1 MNIKTFQAGSM
12 AEALKLVKQQMG
24 RDAVILHTRTLRR
37 RGWLGFGGRQIVE
50 VTASNEVAV
59 RAPLRPAP
67 NRPDLSPPPGPGA
80 GGLLGKT
87 YGVKPDKAASEP
99 PPSKPPVPPA
109 EEAEASAAR
118 HEPQLAQEMRQVRD
132 LVMRV
137 VREQGRAPA
146 PQLPE
151 KLFEQYLKLLER
163 EVSQDLAE
171 QVVCEALAS
180 LPADAHGDAAQVQQR
195 VRECLA
201 KRIPVDEALA
211 RRSGRMDDGR
221 PLTIALIGPTGV
233 GKTTT
238 VAKLAATFKLRDG
251 LRVGLITIDTYR
263 IAAVDQ
269 LKTYAQIIDLP
280 LEVVLTPTE
289 MKAALQR
296 LDGCDVVLIDT
307 AGRGQKDSEKL
318 DQLRAF
324 IQTADPHET
333 HLVLSSTCHQSVMM
347 DAVEKFSSID
357 HDRIIFTK
365 LDEAVGLGVLM
376 NVIGRVDKRLSYV
389 TTGQEVPNQI
399 EEGRSDRLADLIMG
413 AKL

>member
-1 MNIKTFQAGSM
+1 
-12 AEALKLVKQQMG
+12 E
-24 RDAVILHTRTLRR
+24 
-37 RGWLGFGGRQIVE
+37 
-50 VTASNEVAV
+50 
-59 RAPLRPAP
+59 
-67 NRPDLSPPPGPGA
+67 
-80 GGLLGKT
+80 
-87 YGVKPDKAASEP
+87 
-99 PPSKPPVPPA
+99 PVPPA